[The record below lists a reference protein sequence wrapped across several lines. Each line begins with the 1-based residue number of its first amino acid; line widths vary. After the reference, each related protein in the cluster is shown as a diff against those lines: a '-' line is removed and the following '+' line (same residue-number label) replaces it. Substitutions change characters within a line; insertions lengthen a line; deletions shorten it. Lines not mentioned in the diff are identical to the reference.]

1 MDLSRL
7 QDRTTLAPFFRQAE
21 RFGDRPLI
29 HHHREGGWRPVS
41 WREMRD
47 RALAIAGRLVEE
59 GIRPGDRVIVMA
71 PNRVEWLNADTA
83 IQAAGAITVPVYP
96 SSTKDTARAIVENS
110 EAVLA
115 FAGDDQLAAKLK
127 GPGGLQRVVL
137 MDSELAGWMST
148 PPGSET
154 LAEVERRI
162 LAVGPDDLATIVYTS
177 GTTGEPKGVMLTQ
190 RAIADIIDSCL
201 EVFPIGEDDVSLSF
215 LPFSHIF
222 ERVNGAYLGV
232 VAGGTGYLAR
242 SFDTLVEDIAV
253 ARPTLMTGVPRVF
266 EKMHQAVMAE
276 VEKQPAWKQSLF
288 RWALR
293 TGRAGGPLR
302 PLADRL
308 VLKPIRTRLTGGRL
322 RFFVSGGAPLAPHI
336 EEFFWA
342 LGIKILQGWGMTET
356 ASGATS
362 NTLEAHRVGTVGR
375 PLPRVEVRIAGD
387 GELLV
392 KSPGNMTGYYRNQKA
407 TDELLDS
414 DGWLHTGDVGEL
426 DSDGFLRITD
436 RKKDL
441 IKTAGGKFV
450 APQPLEARLADD
462 PLIERSVVLGDERP
476 YVVALVVPAWD
487 AVRSRLGLAGEPDQ
501 LVKDERLRE
510 AIQKRIEQ
518 VNSGLGSWE
527 TIKQFTLLPHDF
539 SEERGELTPSLK
551 VKRRVV
557 QESYKDAI
565 EEMYAQGKDYQ
576 RDRKAG

>member
-1 MDLSRL
+1 
-7 QDRTTLAPFFRQAE
+7 
-21 RFGDRPLI
+21 
-29 HHHREGGWRPVS
+29 
-41 WREMRD
+41 
-47 RALAIAGRLVEE
+47 
-59 GIRPGDRVIVMA
+59 
-71 PNRVEWLNADTA
+71 
-83 IQAAGAITVPVYP
+83 
-96 SSTKDTARAIVENS
+96 
-110 EAVLA
+110 
-115 FAGDDQLAAKLK
+115 
-127 GPGGLQRVVL
+127 
-137 MDSELAGWMST
+137 
-148 PPGSET
+148 
-154 LAEVERRI
+154 
-162 LAVGPDDLATIVYTS
+162 
-177 GTTGEPKGVMLTQ
+177 
-190 RAIADIIDSCL
+190 
-201 EVFPIGEDDVSLSF
+201 
-215 LPFSHIF
+215 
-222 ERVNGAYLGV
+222 
-232 VAGGTGYLAR
+232 
-242 SFDTLVEDIAV
+242 
-253 ARPTLMTGVPRVF
+253 
-266 EKMHQAVMAE
+266 
-276 VEKQPAWKQSLF
+276 
-288 RWALR
+288 
-293 TGRAGGPLR
+293 
-302 PLADRL
+302 
-308 VLKPIRTRLTGGRL
+308 
-322 RFFVSGGAPLAPHI
+322 
-336 EEFFWA
+336 
-342 LGIKILQGWGMTET
+342 
-356 ASGATS
+356 
-362 NTLEAHRVGTVGR
+362 
-375 PLPRVEVRIAGD
+375 
-387 GELLV
+387 
-392 KSPGNMTGYYRNQKA
+392 MTGYYRNQKA